1 MSNPDNP
8 SPEGVDSLV
17 RTRTMERE
25 QASRFLQD
33 LLRLMLKRAGSDLF
47 LTAEFPPAIKI
58 DGKVTPVSA
67 VPLSPQHTMELARA
81 LMSDRQAAD
90 FEANHELNF
99 SINPTG
105 IGRFR
110 VNVFMQL
117 GRVGVVIRTI
127 QSRIPTLEELRLPPV
142 MTDLAMSGRGLVLVV
157 GATGSGK
164 STTLAGMIGHR
175 NRNSFGHIVTIE
187 DPVEFVHPHANCI
200 VTHREVG
207 VDTDNWSIALK
218 NSLRQAPD
226 VIMIGEI
233 RDRDTMDNAIVFAE
247 TGHLCLATLHA
258 NNANQA
264 IDRIINL
271 FPEERRTQV
280 LMDLSLNLRGIVSQ
294 RLLPDQSGTGRVAA
308 VEVMLNSPLISDM
321 IFKGEVAAIRE
332 IIKRSRE
339 QGMQTFDQA
348 LFDLYEENRI
358 TLADALRHAD
368 SVNDLRLTIKLNSR
382 RTQRDVYA
390 GTENLGIV

>member
-1 MSNPDNP
+1 MSNPDGPNA
-8 SPEGVDSLV
+8 EGVDSLA

-33 LLRLMLKRAGSDLF
+33 LLRLMLKRGGSDLF
-47 LTAEFPPAIKI
+47 LTAEFPPAVKI
-58 DGKVTPVSA
+58 DGKITPVSN
-67 VPLSPQHTMELARA
+67 VPLTPQHTTELARA
-81 LMSDRQAAD
+81 LLSDRQAAD
-90 FEANHELNF
+90 FEANRELNF
-99 SINPTG
+99 AINPIG

-127 QSRIPTLEELRLPPV
+127 QSRIPTLEELRLPPA
-142 MTDLAMSGRGLVLVV
+142 MTDLALAGRGLVLVV

-164 STTLAGMIGHR
+164 STTLAAMIGHR
-175 NRNSFGHIVTIE
+175 NRNSYGHIITIE
-187 DPVEFVHPHANCI
+187 DPVEFVHPHASCI

-207 VDTDNWSIALK
+207 VDTDSWSIALK

-264 IDRIINL
+264 IDRVINF
-271 FPEERRTQV
+271 FPEERRAQV

-294 RLLPDQSGTGRVAA
+294 RLLPDQSGSGRAVA

-321 IFKGEVAAIRE
+321 IFKGEVAAIRDV
-332 IIKRSRE
+332 IKRSRE

-348 LFDLYEENRI
+348 LFDLYEQNRI
-358 TLADALRHAD
+358 TLADALRYAD

-382 RTQRDVYA
+382 RGKGDVYA

>member
-8 SPEGVDSLV
+8 SPEGGDSIA

-33 LLRLMLKRAGSDLF
+33 LLRLMHKRGGSDLF
-47 LTAEFPPAIKI
+47 LTAEFPPAVKI
-58 DGKVTPVSA
+58 DGKITPVSG
-67 VPLSPQHTMELARA
+67 VPLTPQHTVELARA

-90 FEANHELNF
+90 FEANRELNF
-99 SINPTG
+99 AINPTG

-142 MTDLAMSGRGLVLVV
+142 MTDLAMTGRGLVLVV

-175 NRNSFGHIVTIE
+175 NRHSFGHIVTIE

-207 VDTDNWSIALK
+207 VDTDSWSIALK

-264 IDRIINL
+264 IDRVINF
-271 FPEERRTQV
+271 FPEERRAQV

-294 RLLPDQSGTGRVAA
+294 RLLPDESGTGRVVA

-358 TLADALRHAD
+358 SLTDALRFAD
-368 SVNDLRLTIKLNSR
+368 
-382 RTQRDVYA
+382 
-390 GTENLGIV
+390 

>member
-1 MSNPDNP
+1 MSNLD
-8 SPEGVDSLV
+8 SATAEGGDTLA

-33 LLRLMLKRAGSDLF
+33 LLRLMVKRGGSDLF
-47 LTAEFPPAIKI
+47 LTAEFPPAVKI
-58 DGKVTPVSA
+58 DGKVTPVSG

-90 FEANHELNF
+90 FEANRELNF
-99 SINPTG
+99 AISPSG
-105 IGRFR
+105 VGRFR

-127 QSRIPTLEELRLPPV
+127 QSRIPTLEELHLPPAL
-142 MTDLAMSGRGLVLVV
+142 TDLALTARGLVLVV

-175 NRNSFGHIVTIE
+175 NRNSYGHIVTIE

-200 VTHREVG
+200 VTHREIG
-207 VDTDNWSIALK
+207 VDTDSWSIALK
-218 NSLRQAPD
+218 NTLRQAPD

-264 IDRIINL
+264 IDRVINF
-271 FPEERRTQV
+271 FPEERRQQV

-294 RLLPDQSGTGRVAA
+294 RLLPDQSGTGRVVA
-308 VEVMLNSPLISDM
+308 VEVMLNSPLIGDM

-348 LFDLYEENRI
+348 LFDLYEQNRI
-358 TLADALRHAD
+358 TLADALRYAD
-368 SVNDLRLTIKLNSR
+368 SVNDLRLSIKLNSR
-382 RTQRDVYA
+382 RGQRDVYA
-390 GTENLGIV
+390 GTEHLGIV

>member
-1 MSNPDNP
+1 MSNPD
-8 SPEGVDSLV
+8 SPTSEGVDSLA
-17 RTRTMERE
+17 RSRTMERE

-33 LLRLMLKRAGSDLF
+33 LLRLMLKRGGSDLF
-47 LTAEFPPAIKI
+47 LTAEFPPAVKI
-58 DGKVTPVSA
+58 DGKVTPVSG
-67 VPLSPQHTMELARA
+67 VPLSPQHTLELARA

-90 FEANHELNF
+90 FEANRELNF
-99 SINPTG
+99 AISPTG
-105 IGRFR
+105 VGRFR

-127 QSRIPTLEELRLPPV
+127 QSRIPTLEELRLPAA
-142 MTDLAMSGRGLVLVV
+142 MTDLALTGRGLVLVV

-175 NRNSFGHIVTIE
+175 NRHTFGHIVTIE

-207 VDTDNWSIALK
+207 VDTDSWSIALK

-264 IDRIINL
+264 IDRVINF
-271 FPEERRTQV
+271 FPEERRAQV

-294 RLLPDQSGTGRVAA
+294 RLLPDQSGTGRAVA

-321 IFKGEVAAIRE
+321 IFKGEVAAIRD

-348 LFDLYEENRI
+348 LFDLYEQNRI

-368 SVNDLRLTIKLNSR
+368 SVNDLRLSIKLNSR
-382 RTQRDVYA
+382 RGQRDVYA
-390 GTENLGIV
+390 GTEHLGIV